1 MRAES
6 RPGSSCLGVSPGQVP
21 VRGGVWS
28 RGEMGCQWASSD
40 SGEEVALR
48 WGEGGVKK
56 RGWAKLERFSAG
68 RKAVEKKK
76 YPTLGLIG
84 SLVSFSG
91 NKESE
96 REPNTKLLG
105 CCKISGL
112 SLSLFFFFSWWRV
125 GISPLSCPQLR
136 KRKNGLCF
144 TNGQTVRPR
153 SNVCFS
159 PQKPCCT
166 TWCYFHRQ
174 LK

>member
-1 MRAES
+1 
-6 RPGSSCLGVSPGQVP
+6 
-21 VRGGVWS
+21 
-28 RGEMGCQWASSD
+28 MGCQWASSD

-112 SLSLFFFFSWWRV
+112 SLSLFFFFPGGGWASHHCPVHSSEKGKMGCALQMVRLSDQDRMCV
-125 GISPLSCPQLR
+125 FHPKSLVAQLGVISTGS
-136 KRKNGLCF
+136 
-144 TNGQTVRPR
+144 
-153 SNVCFS
+153 
-159 PQKPCCT
+159 
-166 TWCYFHRQ
+166 
-174 LK
+174 

>member
-1 MRAES
+1 
-6 RPGSSCLGVSPGQVP
+6 
-21 VRGGVWS
+21 
-28 RGEMGCQWASSD
+28 MGCQWASSD

-112 SLSLFFFFSWWRV
+112 SLSLFFFFLVEGGHLTTVLSTAPKKEKWAVLYKWSDCQTKIECV
-125 GISPLSCPQLR
+125 FFTPKALLHNLVLFPQAAEVILVLKSCP
-136 KRKNGLCF
+136 
-144 TNGQTVRPR
+144 V
-153 SNVCFS
+153 
-159 PQKPCCT
+159 
-166 TWCYFHRQ
+166 
-174 LK
+174 